1 MNVKELKKYCNEKA
15 GAGDI
20 KILRDFMQRQKRKAN
35 ETIICNAIVFLGLAS
50 ALTLIISVCS
60 GKFSFEIIKNMIP
73 FYLFFAFFLAI
84 ITLGMTVKI
93 KRISTRLKR
102 AIKENESIT
111 VSNQNYLLY
120 TVSTDHI
127 AFNDGDIES
136 SSFYHFSG
144 EDDTSI
150 HFNVG
155 SRQTGC
161 CFEEM
166 ESGEYYKLYCIC
178 EKNIFFVKSKSE
190 RV

>member
-1 MNVKELKKYCNEKA
+1 MNVKELKNYCNGKA

-20 KILRDFMQRQKRKAN
+20 KILCDFMQKQKRKAV

-73 FYLFFAFFLAI
+73 FYLFFAFFLVI

-111 VSNQNYLLY
+111 VSTQNYLLY
-120 TVSTDHI
+120 TVS
-127 AFNDGDIES
+127 NDGDIES

-178 EKNIFFVKSKSE
+178 GKNIFLLNRNLKGYKHQVH
-190 RV
+190 